1 MNLSKNIKITKVKA
15 GQSTATTEVVSDVVD
30 MQGYEGVIF
39 ITTIGSANAGN
50 YLKSK
55 QDKVIGMS
63 GAVDLAGKKIVA
75 TAANQVVWLDIYK
88 PTERYLT
95 ANIIR
100 AGATT
105 VTGDI
110 YAIQYEGNK
119 FPESNVITDVIL
131 GELLISPDELA
142 VT

>member
-1 MNLSKNIKITKVKA
+1 MNLSKNIKITKIKA

-50 YLKSK
+50 YLKAK
-55 QDKVIGMS
+55 QDKAASMS
-63 GAVDLAGKKIVA
+63 DGVDLAGKKIVA
-75 TAANQVVWLDIYK
+75 TAANQVVWLDIYR

-119 FPESNVITDVIL
+119 FPETNIITDVIL
-131 GELLISPDELA
+131 GELLISPEKLA